1 MDQLHI
7 QSPKAIRRKR
17 HHSRSGTLG
26 SRRKRT
32 FDRGGTMRIR
42 ALVLAGALLV
52 SGGVQMRAQMSGPPP
67 SPPIGTKED
76 PANAVDGLLSLME
89 MQVVGA
95 AKAMPA
101 DKYSFAPAQAI
112 FAPSQKTEFDTVR
125 TFVGQVT
132 HLAQANYFF
141 LRLERHQARPRR
153 QGNRLHYD
161 EGRSG
166 GRTRSIVRLRAQGH
180 RDNHDRKCVCRHQAD
195 RRIQHPG
202 DDCRFRSGPWE
213 RSLRPNGG
221 IPADERYCA
230 ASERQVVARLRLPSG
245 RRAFVRRY
253 RRA

>member
-1 MDQLHI
+1 
-7 QSPKAIRRKR
+7 
-17 HHSRSGTLG
+17 
-26 SRRKRT
+26 
-32 FDRGGTMRIR
+32 MRIQ

-52 SGGVQMRAQMSGPPP
+52 SGGVRMRAQMSGSPP

-141 LRLERHQARPRR
+141 FGWSGIKPDRDVKAIGSITTKDEAVAALQASFVYAHKAIATITTE
-153 QGNRLHYD
+153 N
-161 EGRSG
+161 
-166 GRTRSIVRLRAQGH
+166 
-180 RDNHDRKCVCRHQAD
+180 
-195 RRIQHPG
+195 
-202 DDCRFRSGPWE
+202 
-213 RSLRPNGG
+213 
-221 IPADERYCA
+221 
-230 ASERQVVARLRLPSG
+230 
-245 RRAFVRRY
+245 AFVAIKPIDGYSTRVTIAAFAAAHGNDHYGQIVEYLRMNGIVPP
-253 RRA
+253 ASAK